1 MFRPLAL
8 FVGLRYLL
16 PRRGGIY
23 VSFMSLISL
32 LGICVGVLFLVVV
45 LSVMNGF
52 SGELRERLLSMT
64 AHARIVGAD
73 GAVDDWRALRDRGVG
88 NEGVVAAAPF
98 VEGEGML
105 VNGVNLSGVLV
116 AGIDPGVETGV
127 SGVTD
132 SLVIGELDTLLPG
145 ERNMIV
151 GALLAQRL
159 GLRIGDRVT
168 ILVPRAT
175 AGGDIRPLLRRF
187 TLTGIFEV
195 GIQEH
200 DGVRAL
206 VHLDDAASLYAVDG
220 AATGLRVRFDDIFAA
235 PVRAPRI
242 ATALGPDFVVTDW
255 SVENATFF
263 RAIRIEKTM
272 MFLILLLI
280 VAVAA
285 FNIVA
290 SLVMVVTDKRTEI
303 AILRTIGMRPRG
315 VMGVFIVQGLFIG
328 IAGVALGLAGGVA
341 IALNIETVV
350 PRLESLLGIKLI
362 PADVFYIAQIPSDLR
377 WPEVAAIGVTAFAL
391 SFLSTLYPAWR
402 ASKTQPAE
410 ALRYE

>member
-1 MFRPLAL
+1 MFRPLPL
-8 FVGLRYLL
+8 FVGLRYML

-52 SGELRERLLSMT
+52 SGELRTRLLSLT
-64 AHARIVGAD
+64 AHAKVERPEGLSDWRTLRGDLLGQPRVVGA
-73 GAVDDWRALRDRGVG
+73 
-88 NEGVVAAAPF
+88 APY
-98 VEGEGML
+98 VEGEAML
-105 VNGVNLSGVLV
+105 VNGLNLSGVL
-116 AGIDPGVETGV
+116 ISGVEPALESEV
-127 SGVTD
+127 SGIAA
-132 SLVIGELDTLLPG
+132 SLYIGALDTLEAG
-145 ERNMIV
+145 SRNMIL
-151 GALLAQRL
+151 GGLLAQRL

-168 ILVPRAT
+168 VLIPRAT
-175 AGGDIRPLLRRF
+175 TTGGVRPLLRRF
-187 TLTGIFEV
+187 TLSGVFEV

-206 VHLDDAASLYAVDG
+206 MHLDDAAELYGMNGEVSG
-220 AATGLRVRFDDIFAA
+220 VRVKFADIFDA
-235 PVRAPRI
+235 PERSPAMRA
-242 ATALGPDFVVTDW
+242 ALGADYRVVDW
-255 SVENATFF
+255 SQENATFF

-328 IAGVALGLAGGVA
+328 VVGVLLGLAGGVA

-350 PRLESLLGIKLI
+350 PRIEAVLGVKLI
-362 PADVFYIAQIPSDLR
+362 PADVFYVSEIPSELK
-377 WPEVAAIGVTAFAL
+377 WSEVSAIGITAFVL